1 MIPSAPPPPL
11 FWGPFQF
18 LSPDPY
24 WFHCV
29 CVCAQLCLTLCD
41 PMDCSPS
48 GSSLHGIFQARVLE
62 WVAISSSRGIFSTQG
77 LNPCL
82 LRLLHQQAGSLPL
95 RLLGSIGSTTRLE
108 ITGRETASPQSLI
121 CLHSAPHSVVDNVYI
136 KGAKCDSG
144 FKRAGFRVGQEFL
157 VRQPDN
163 RRQCLKLYQVS
174 GQSRDGTIRKKNCL
188 RNWELAEASMYAM
201 LSST

>member
-1 MIPSAPPPPL
+1 M
-11 FWGPFQF
+11 FV
-18 LSPDPY
+18 
-24 WFHCV
+24 CV
-29 CVCAQLCLTLCD
+29 CVFVYVCTQLCLTLCN

-48 GSSLHGIFQARVLE
+48 GSSAHGIFQARILE

-82 LRLLHQQAGSLPL
+82 LCLLHWQAGSLPL
-95 RLLGSIGSTTRLE
+95 HLLGSIGSTTRLE
-108 ITGRETASPQSLI
+108 ITSREAASSQSLI

-163 RRQCLKLYQVS
+163 RRQCLKWYQVS
-174 GQSRDGTIRKKNCL
+174 GQSRDGKIRKKIAL
-188 RNWELAEASMYAM
+188 ETGNWQKLACMPC
-201 LSST
+201 